1 MQAFC
6 PTCAN
11 MLLLKQQG
19 ADSSINSDATVR
31 YACTSCSYQYAV
43 ERRVATG
50 LHLEK
55 KEVAEVLQE
64 EGAWKGV
71 PTTAAP
77 CEKCGHN
84 EAYFKEVQIRSADE
98 PATVFYKCCK
108 CTHTWREG

>member
-1 MQAFC
+1 M
-6 PTCAN
+6 
-11 MLLLKQQG
+11 KQQG

-31 YACTSCSYQYAV
+31 YACTSCSYQASTLRARGRTRDANRRRTLLHRAPTPSPQYAV

-71 PTTAAP
+71 PTT
-77 CEKCGHN
+77 
-84 EAYFKEVQIRSADE
+84 VRWS
-98 PATVFYKCCK
+98 
-108 CTHTWREG
+108 